1 MSGPTNF
8 SAGRLYLMIE
18 EQADRELV
26 GKCLT
31 GDLESFGGLVERYQ
45 GPVFRVVLQMVSSYE
60 DAQEVSQQVFMK
72 AFEHLRSFDP
82 SRRFFC
88 WIYRIAVNECLNHV
102 QSRKHFEPVNN
113 EQQDV
118 RRNPLQSLE
127 ASERSSRVREAVMS
141 LGESYRE
148 VIVLRHF
155 LGLSYQE
162 IADALQLPEKTVKSR
177 LFSARQLLKEM
188 LISDRSVTQ

>member
-1 MSGPTNF
+1 
-8 SAGRLYLMIE
+8 MIE
-18 EQADRELV
+18 EQADRDLV

-82 SRRFFC
+82 SRRFFS

-102 QSRKHFEPVNN
+102 QRRKHFEPVSN

-118 RRNPLQSLE
+118 RRNPLQSFE
-127 ASERSSRVREAVMS
+127 ASERSRRVREAVMS

-155 LGLSYQE
+155 LSLSYQE
-162 IADALQLPEKTVKSR
+162 IADTLQLPEKTVKSR

-188 LISDRSVTQ
+188 LISDRTVTQ